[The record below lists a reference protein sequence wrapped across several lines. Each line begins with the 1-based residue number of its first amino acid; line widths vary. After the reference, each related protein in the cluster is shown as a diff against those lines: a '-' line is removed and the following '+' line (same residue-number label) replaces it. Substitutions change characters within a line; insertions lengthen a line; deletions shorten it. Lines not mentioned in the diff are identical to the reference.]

1 MSGGSYNYLC
11 ERFPEDLLHFQGG
24 DDLTRMIARLKEIR
38 GGEDA
43 AADAERL
50 RSVIIQAHVDV
61 TRWLDRLKP
70 VFKAVEWR
78 DSSDWG
84 EDQMLEYVQAYRSEE
99 PPPRHMI
106 LSINQGE
113 P

>member
-11 ERFPEDLLHFQGG
+11 ERWTEDLLAFRGG

-38 GGEDA
+38 GAEDA

-61 TRWLDRLKP
+61 ARWQDRLRD

-78 DSSDWG
+78 DSCDWG
-84 EDQMLEYVQAYRSEE
+84 EDQAMEYVTAYRSEE
-99 PPPRHMI
+99 PPPRHMRSV
-106 LSINQGE
+106 L
-113 P
+113 